1 MGCNQ
6 SVPEEDIDIKI
17 INPNICLYC
26 QQEVTEK
33 KYAQC
38 FNCNYKC
45 HIECVNNKSS
55 ICKNCK
61 TKYSMFIIGD
71 KLHQ

>member
-6 SVPEEDIDIKI
+6 SVPEEDIEIQI

-26 QQEVTEK
+26 QQEVIEK

-38 FNCNYKC
+38 FNCNFKF
-45 HIECVNNKSS
+45 HIECIKDNSS
-55 ICKNCK
+55 KCKNCK
-61 TKYSMFIIGD
+61 TKYSMFIIGH
-71 KLHQ
+71 KIT